1 MRTYGDAS
9 ADCRKYGGTLA
20 LPKTQSLNDYLIVQS
35 VKRYRMLSP
44 IWIGLHDLRKEKE
57 FVWEDNTAMEW
68 NNFAKGNGPDNNIFR
83 RGLEDCVAIDPYD
96 DGLWHDFQC
105 NTGFIASVTFSSP
118 KKMYIC
124 QYTIDLVDDK
134 GDLNLKK
141 GDQKN
146 NSQQDNG
153 HQVKDQQDKDQQGKD
168 QQDKDQQ
175 DKDQQDKD
183 QQDKDQQ
190 VKDQQDKDQQDKDQQ
205 DKDQQVKDQQDK
217 DQQDKDQQDKDQQD
231 KDQQD
236 KDQQDKDQQDKDQQD
251 KDQQDKDQQDKDQQ
265 DKDQQDKDQQD
276 KDQQDKDQQVKDT
289 PDKDQQ
295 DRDQP
300 VLNDNGCQTFNCD
313 KDCGMSGYKRDGKDC
328 QICECN

>member
-1 MRTYGDAS
+1 MSFVGACFLLFVSVVTAAERTLQNSCPSGVLKTVDPYYLQVQNGSCFQFVKNKMRTYGDAS

-153 HQVKDQQDKDQQGKD
+153 HQVKDQQDKDQQ
-168 QQDKDQQ
+168 
-175 DKDQQDKD
+175 
-183 QQDKDQQ
+183 
-190 VKDQQDKDQQDKDQQ
+190 
-205 DKDQQVKDQQDK
+205 
-217 DQQDKDQQDKDQQD
+217 DKDQQD